1 MGFSLYIALMRLT
14 STLVRVLR
22 SLVDSA
28 DRERYGFE
36 LAQETGMYPASLYS
50 VLRRLEE
57 AGWVRSEWERVDT
70 YRVGRPRRRYYRLTE
85 VGLDGATSALSR
97 RPA

>member
-1 MGFSLYIALMRLT
+1 MGFSIYIAEMRLT
-14 STLVRVLR
+14 STLVKVLR

-28 DRERYGFE
+28 DRQRYGFD

-50 VLRRLEE
+50 VLERLERE
-57 AGWVRSEWERVDT
+57 GWVTAEWERVDT
-70 YRVGRPRRRYYRLTE
+70 YKAGRPRRRYYQLTE
-85 VGLDGATSALSR
+85 VGLDGATRALSR